1 MSPFGPVAPII
12 TFRTDEEAAE
22 LANGTSYG
30 LVAAV
35 ISRDEARAKRIA
47 DRLHVGI
54 VHINDQTVDDA
65 PNTPFGGI
73 RASGT
78 GARFG
83 GSANLDAFTDT
94 RWVTIRGDIAPYP
107 FSRDN
112 PDPDRKRKLLLHKR
126 EVAEI
131 QRQVE
136 QAGLTL
142 VPMRIYF
149 KDGLAK
155 VELALA
161 KGKHTYD
168 KRHALAERDA
178 KRDLDR
184 AVRVRAR
191 SGDPRQ

>member
-1 MSPFGPVAPII
+1 VARSGGAPAKNPRGDKTVATNRRARHDYSILE
-12 TFRTDEEAAE
+12 TWEA
-22 LANGTSYG
+22 
-30 LVAAV
+30 
-35 ISRDEARAKRIA
+35 
-47 DRLHVGI
+47 GI
-54 VHINDQTVDDA
+54 VLIGSEVKSLREAQVQIREAFARVD
-65 PNTPFGGI
+65 GGDVWI
-73 RASGT
+73 HGMH
-78 GARFG
+78 
-83 GSANLDAFTDT
+83 
-94 RWVTIRGDIAPYP
+94 IAPYP

-142 VPMRIYF
+142 VPMRVYF

-155 VELALA
+155 LELALA

-178 KRDLDR
+178 QRDVDR
-184 AVRVRAR
+184 AVRTRAR
-191 SGDPRQ
+191 SGHDH